1 MNASLSSWVTAREA
15 AGHLGITHRQVNR
28 LCNTGKLQARA
39 TRGMGG
45 AQNEVAV
52 DSLPAEAQANY
63 WREKIKAPT
72 PAEERARLEALNLD
86 EKLAREV
93 ARAAGIERRAERI
106 EPLPLQADEWRQ
118 KREQFEQL
126 PRSMRDEAERRAKA
140 LHRLDD
146 LLKSGLPKMV
156 AYANASEEF
165 SESAATLRRWMDR
178 VKNQDKADWY
188 LMLSPGYKCQGAPVA
203 ELHPDAWAYIQ
214 AQWLVESQQNLT
226 KVCRQAQRES
236 NRRGWGELP
245 SIKTI
250 KRRIEK
256 EIDRR
261 TVVLMREGVD
271 ALKRLYPAQQRDYST
286 LAVHELWVSDG
297 RKADVFVVFPDGE
310 VRRPIIMAWMDART
324 RKLLGWAV
332 GKTENT
338 PLVRKSL
345 RDAMTRSRALP
356 REVLIDNGRAYAGK
370 GITGGQPTRYRFKV
384 TDDEAPGAL
393 TLLNINV
400 IWATP
405 AWGQSKPIE
414 SFWRTLGATDR
425 RAEFAG
431 AYCGNDPLD
440 KPEEFDPKKAVPQA
454 LYLAAVKED
463 LEAYLERGH
472 RGDSMN
478 GESPGA
484 VYDRLMATAVVRTP
498 TAEQLRLCLQAA
510 ENKMLHAED
519 RSVRILGNRYWS
531 EPMANLK
538 SRGPYT
544 VRYDADDASQPVA
557 VYDGDRFICEAPI
570 IAKTGFRD
578 QEAAKSH
585 HRNRSTFMKATKVQ
599 ARALKAQADA
609 AQWNPA
615 GSPSPVAPQAGE
627 PASAPAKVPELVT
640 TRRARAVPLQAPV
653 EDITNAGL
661 ERWAAKK
668 RAALEAEAK
677 AEAERQ
683 DGWDRR
689 VAGAR

>member
-1 MNASLSSWVTAREA
+1 MPIAFSIKEA
-15 AGHLGITHRQVNR
+15 AALAQVPARTMR
-28 LCNTGKLQARA
+28 LKALAGNVAAFRLRANGGEQYRIPLDKLP
-39 TRGMGG
+39 
-45 AQNEVAV
+45 E
-52 DSLPAEAQANY
+52 EAQARY

-72 PAEERARLEALNLD
+72 PKEERDRLEALNL
-86 EKLAREV
+86 EENLARKV
-93 ARAAGIERRAERI
+93 AQAANIARPAERI
-106 EPLPLQADEWRQ
+106 EPLPLTADEWRQ

-140 LHRLDD
+140 LHRLAE
-146 LLKSGLPKMV
+146 LLKSGLPKMA

-165 SESAATLRRWMDR
+165 SESPATLRRWMDR
-178 VKNQDKADWY
+178 VKNQGKADWY
-188 LMLSPGYKCQGAPVA
+188 LMLSPDYKCQGAPVA
-203 ELHPDAWAYIQ
+203 ELHPEAWAYIK
-214 AQWLVESQQNLT
+214 AEWLVQSQPT
-226 KVCRQAQRES
+226 ITAVCRRAQREA

-256 EIDRR
+256 ELDRK

-271 ALKRLYPAQQRDYST
+271 ALERFYPAQQRDYST
-286 LAVHELWVSDG
+286 LAVHDLWVSDG
-297 RKADVFVVFPDGE
+297 RKADVFVMFPDGE
-310 VRRPIIMAWMDART
+310 VRRPIVMAWMDVRT
-324 RKLLGWAV
+324 RKVLGWAV

-338 PLVRKSL
+338 PLVRASL

-356 REVLIDNGRAYAGK
+356 REFLLDSGRAYASK
-370 GITGGQPTRYRFKV
+370 EITGGQPNRYRFKV
-384 TDDEAPGAL
+384 NEGDMQGVATQ
-393 TLLNINV
+393 LNINV
-400 IWATP
+400 VWAIP
-405 AWGQSKPIE
+405 GHGQSKPIE
-414 SFWRTLGATDR
+414 SFWRTLGATDS

-440 KPEEFDPKKAVPQA
+440 KPEEFDPKKAVPLA

-463 LEAYLERGH
+463 LDAYLERGH

-484 VYDRLMATAVVRTP
+484 VYDQLMAAAVVRTP
-498 TAEQLRLCLQAA
+498 TAEQLRMCLQAA
-510 ENKMLHAED
+510 ETKTLHAED
-519 RSVRILGNRYWS
+519 RSVTILGNRYWCK
-531 EPMANLK
+531 ALAHLK

-557 VYDGDRFICEAPI
+557 VYDGGLFICEAPI

-578 QEAAKSH
+578 QEAAKRH
-585 HRNRSTFMKATKVQ
+585 LRGRNDFVKATKKG

-615 GSPSPVAPQAGE
+615 GSPTPVAPQAGE
-627 PASAPAKVPELVT
+627 PAAAAAKVPELVA
-640 TRRARAVPLQAPV
+640 TRRPRIATVPPPPEEAVQ
-653 EDITNAGL
+653 GL
-661 ERWAAKK
+661 NTWAAKR
-668 RAALEAEAK
+668 RAEKEAQAQ
-677 AEAERQ
+677 AEKQ